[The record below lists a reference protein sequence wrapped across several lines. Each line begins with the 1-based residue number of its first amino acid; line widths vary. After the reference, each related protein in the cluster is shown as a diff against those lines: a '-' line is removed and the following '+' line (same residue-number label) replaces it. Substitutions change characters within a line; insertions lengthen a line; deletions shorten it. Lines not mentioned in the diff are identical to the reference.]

1 MKEEHIIKLEDTE
14 ENNTNIKE
22 QIIEKLKQNIKLI
35 IKIIIVSI
43 IMLIAIIFYLYTLLQ
58 NQKNSVIVEN
68 TIYEDS
74 NNIIESN
81 KLEETKII
89 IHITGEVK
97 KPGVYEL
104 SEFSRISDAIEIAE
118 GITSDADLTNVNLA
132 YQLSDG
138 QKIKIPCIN
147 NENNGN
153 YIIENSGEKIIED
166 SKYSESKDTKIN
178 INTAN
183 ISELTSLPGI
193 GEATA
198 KKIITYREE
207 NGKFKEIQE
216 IKNVSGIG
224 ESKYNQIKDYIKVK

>member
-1 MKEEHIIKLEDTE
+1 MKEEHIIEIEEESK

-22 QIIEKLKQNIKLI
+22 KIIDNLKQNKNLV
-35 IKIIIVSI
+35 IKIIIITI
-43 IMLIAIIFYLYTLLQ
+43 ILLLAIILYLYTLLQ
-58 NQKNSVIVEN
+58 NKTEYNS
-68 TIYEDS
+68 S
-74 NNIIESN
+74 IIENAIETETTNIMETN
-81 KLEETKII
+81 KIEEAKII

-118 GITSDADLTNVNLA
+118 AVTLDADLTNVNLA

-147 NENNGN
+147 QENNGN
-153 YIIENSGEKIIED
+153 YIIENSGENVIQ
-166 SKYSESKDTKIN
+166 SLESKDNKMN

-183 ISELTSLPGI
+183 VSELTTLPGI
-193 GEATA
+193 GESTA
-198 KKIITYREE
+198 QKIISYREE
-207 NGKFKEIQE
+207 NGKFKNIED

-224 ESKYNQIKDYIKVK
+224 ESKYNQMKDYIKIK